1 MERRK
6 NYLIK
11 KRFQL
16 SFLGPFVILL
26 ILESI
31 LIVSLFLY
39 LSQDTLTTGYIDS
52 VLRIERTQNFF
63 FIPFLLLTLI
73 VVLGVAIT
81 GMIIF
86 IMLSHRLAGPV
97 YRFEQTLKQAEGGNL
112 DTRIHLRK
120 NDQFGEL
127 ETALNRFIGSL
138 SRRIGSIKTDLEEAR
153 SILSRKDDP
162 AILAKVSEK
171 VNLMA
176 EEIKH
181 FKVTPQMNNELNNEG

>member
-6 NYLIK
+6 KYLIK

-26 ILESI
+26 VLESV

-39 LSQDTLTTGYIDS
+39 LSQDTLTTGYSDS
-52 VLRIERTQNFF
+52 ILRVDRTHNFF
-63 FIPFLLLTLI
+63 FIPFLLMTLI
-73 VVLGVAIT
+73 IVLSAALVGLV
-81 GMIIF
+81 IF
-86 IMLSHRLAGPV
+86 TVLSNRLAGPC
-97 YRFEQTLKQAEGGNL
+97 YRFEQALKQIERGDL

-120 NDQFGEL
+120 NDQFDEL
-127 ETALNRFIGSL
+127 EKALNIFIGSL
-138 SRRIGSIKTDLEEAR
+138 SSRIGSIKRELKEVK
-153 SILSRKDDP
+153 SILARKDDP
-162 AILAKVSEK
+162 ASLTKVNEK

-181 FKVTPQMNNELNNEG
+181 FKIKPSELNNEG